1 LTQACGETTIADME
15 QFYTNDP
22 DAPGNAR
29 SWTAAVLRGL
39 RCRCPAC
46 GKGKLYGRYLEVV
59 PVCANCGEE
68 LHHQRADDAPPYFT
82 MFIVGH
88 VIIGGLLLLEQTLA
102 PATWV
107 HLVIWLPL
115 TLFLSLWLLPKVKG
129 GLVGLQWALRMHGF
143 GGATDETDPEPQP
156 APPT

>member
-1 LTQACGETTIADME
+1 MTLVGDEATFPDME
-15 QFYTNDP
+15 QYYSNDP
-22 DAPGNAR
+22 AAPANDR
-29 SWTAAVLRGL
+29 SWPGAVLKGL
-39 RCRCPAC
+39 RCTCPAC
-46 GKGKLYGRYLEVV
+46 GKGALYASYLKVV

-88 VIIGGLLLLEQTLA
+88 IVVGGLLLLEQTLA

-115 TLFLSLWLLPKVKG
+115 TVILSLWLLPRVKG

-143 GGATDETDPEPQP
+143 GGEADEPDPEPQP
-156 APPT
+156 APHA

>member
-1 LTQACGETTIADME
+1 MDK
-15 QFYTNDP
+15 FYTNVPADP
-22 DAPGNAR
+22 VNDRP
-29 SWTAAVLRGL
+29 WPKAVINGI
-39 RCRCPAC
+39 RCKCPAC
-46 GKGKLYGRYLEVV
+46 GTGKLYDSYLKVV
-59 PVCANCGEE
+59 AVCTNCGEE

-88 VIIGGLLLLEQTLA
+88 IVIGGLLVLEQTLA

-143 GGATDETDPEPQP
+143 GGETDEPDPEPQP
-156 APPT
+156 ASQA